1 MPYSQ
6 TLFQTILDQ
15 LIWDE
20 DKFGIEPTREH
31 IAEVLDN
38 YNVKPE
44 EGRCELEDT
53 LFWRLK

>member
-1 MPYSQ
+1 MPYSK

-20 DKFGIEPTREH
+20 TKFGIEPTREH

-38 YNVKPE
+38 YNIKPE
-44 EGRCELEDT
+44 EGRFELEEEV
-53 LFWRLK
+53 FWRLR